1 MNLFQLRAFDAVA
14 REGSFT
20 RAAARLFI
28 SQPAVTGHIK
38 ALEEH
43 YQITLLRRTA
53 RRVELTEE
61 GIRLAA
67 ITRAMFSLAE
77 EAQAMLEANRQLLT
91 GRLEVAADG
100 PHLVMPML
108 ARLRARYPGVTVNLR
123 LGNAQETLAALLSE
137 HADVAVLTEVEPRKG
152 LHLQR
157 LGQSRICALV
167 PLGHAWLSQPDGID
181 IALLDQVIMVMRE
194 PSSTTRRTFD
204 EACAQSGVSP
214 RVLLELDS
222 REAVTEAVAAELGVG
237 IVSSLELSHDPRV
250 GAVPIMGSGLSNQHM
265 LGCLERRRDLRLI
278 RAFLELAPHLP
289 DSTGAHGQSQS

>member
-43 YQITLLRRTA
+43 YQVTLLRRTA
-53 RRVELTEE
+53 RRVELTEQ
-61 GIRLAA
+61 GTRLAA
-67 ITRAMFSLAE
+67 ITRAMFGLAE
-77 EAQAMLEANRQLLT
+77 EARVMLEANRQLLT

-108 ARLRARYPGVTVNLR
+108 ARLRERYPGVTVNLR
-123 LGNAQETLAALLSE
+123 LGNAQETLAALLAE

-152 LHLQR
+152 LHLQA
-157 LGQSRICALV
+157 LNESRICVLV
-167 PLGHAWLSQPDGID
+167 PAGHPWQDEPEG
-181 IALLDQVIMVMRE
+181 IALQRLDQMIMVLRE
-194 PSSTTRRTFD
+194 PSSITRRTFD
-204 EACAQSGVSP
+204 QACGLAGVHP

-222 REAVTEAVAAELGVG
+222 REAVTEAVAADLGLG
-237 IVSSLELSHDPRV
+237 IVSSLEVSHDPRV
-250 GAVPIMGSGLSNQHM
+250 RAVPLIGDGLRNRHM
-265 LGCLERRRDLRLI
+265 IGCLERRTELRLI
-278 RAFLELAPHLP
+278 QAFLGLLA
-289 DSTGAHGQSQS
+289 

>member
-61 GIRLAA
+61 GIKLAA
-67 ITRAMFSLAE
+67 ITRAIFGLVD
-77 EAQAMLEANRQLLT
+77 EAQILLEANRQLLT

-108 ARLRARYPGVTVNLR
+108 ARLRAQYPGITVNLR

-137 HADVAVLTEVEPRKG
+137 HADVAILTEVEPRNG
-152 LHLQR
+152 LQLR
-157 LGQSRICALV
+157 ALNQSRICALV
-167 PLGHAWLSQPDGID
+167 PAGHPWG
-181 IALLDQVIMVMRE
+181 ALEQGLEISRLDEVIMVLRE
-194 PSSTTRRTFD
+194 PGSITRRTFD
-204 EACAQSGVSP
+204 QACTLAAISP
-214 RVLLELDS
+214 QVLLELDS
-222 REAVTEAVAAELGVG
+222 REAVTEAVAAQLGVG
-237 IVSSLELSHDPRV
+237 IVSSVELSHDPRV
-250 GAVPIMGSGLSNQHM
+250 QAVPINGEGLINRHL
-265 LGCLERRRDLRLI
+265 LGCLERRAELRLI
-278 RAFLELAPHLP
+278 KAFMALAPTTL
-289 DSTGAHGQSQS
+289 

>member
-61 GIRLAA
+61 GTKLAA
-67 ITRAMFSLAE
+67 ITRAMFGLAE
-77 EAQAMLEANRQLLT
+77 EAQTMLEANRQLLT

-100 PHLVMPML
+100 PHMVMPML
-108 ARLRARYPGVTVNLR
+108 ASLRARYPGITVNLR

-152 LHLQR
+152 LHLQA
-157 LGQSRICALV
+157 LSESRICALV
-167 PLGHAWLSQPDGID
+167 PAGHPWATRATEVKLKE
-181 IALLDQVIMVMRE
+181 LDQVIMVLRE
-194 PSSTTRRTFD
+194 PSSITRRTFD
-204 EACAQSGVSP
+204 LACTQASIHP
-214 RVLLELDS
+214 RVLLKLDS
-222 REAVTEAVAAELGVG
+222 REAVTEAVAAQLGVG
-237 IVSSLELSHDPRV
+237 VV
-250 GAVPIMGSGLSNQHM
+250 
-265 LGCLERRRDLRLI
+265 
-278 RAFLELAPHLP
+278 
-289 DSTGAHGQSQS
+289 

>member
-20 RAAARLFI
+20 RAASRLFI

-67 ITRAMFSLAE
+67 ITRAMFGLAE

-100 PHLVMPML
+100 PHRVMPML
-108 ARLRARYPGVTVNLR
+108 AKLRARYPGVTVNLR

-137 HADVAVLTEVEPRKG
+137 HADVAVMTEVEPRKG
-152 LHLQR
+152 LHLQN
-157 LGQSRICALV
+157 LGDSRICALL
-167 PLGHAWLSQPDGID
+167 PAGHPWAKEPW
-181 IALLDQVIMVMRE
+181 ALQISALNQQIMVLRE
-194 PSSTTRRTFD
+194 PSSITRRTFD
-204 EACAQSGVSP
+204 QACSEAQVQP

-222 REAVTEAVAAELGVG
+222 REAVTEAVAAELGIG
-237 IVSSLELSHDPRV
+237 IVSSVEISHDPRV
-250 GAVPIMGSGLSNQHM
+250 VARPIVGPGLVNQHM
-265 LGCLERRRDLRLI
+265 LGCLERRRELRLI
-278 RAFLELAPHLP
+278 QAFLSLA
-289 DSTGAHGQSQS
+289 AAI

>member
-43 YQITLLRRTA
+43 YQIPLLRRTA

-61 GIRLAA
+61 GARLAA
-67 ITRAMFSLAE
+67 ITRAIFGLVD

-100 PHLVMPML
+100 PHLVMPMI
-108 ARLRARYPGVTVNLR
+108 ARLRAGYPGITVNLR

-137 HADVAVLTEVEPRKG
+137 HADVAVLTEVEPRSG
-152 LHLQR
+152 LHLQP
-157 LGQSRICALV
+157 LGESRICALV
-167 PLGHAWLSQPDGID
+167 PAAHPWAVQPEGIEL
-181 IALLDQVIMVMRE
+181 AQLNEVIMVLRE
-194 PSSTTRRTFD
+194 PSSITRRTFD
-204 EACAQSGVSP
+204 DACLAAQVRP

-237 IVSSLELSHDPRV
+237 VVSSIEVSQDPRV
-250 GAVPIMGSGLSNQHM
+250 HAVPILGDGLLNRHS
-265 LGCLERRRDLRLI
+265 LGCLERRRSLRLI
-278 RAFLELAPHLP
+278 QAFFELAP
-289 DSTGAHGQSQS
+289 

>member
-20 RAAARLFI
+20 RAAERLFI

-61 GIRLAA
+61 GTKLAA

-77 EAQAMLEANRQLLT
+77 EAQVMLEANRQLLT

-100 PHLVMPML
+100 PHMVMPML
-108 ARLRARYPGVTVNLR
+108 ASLRARYPGITVNLR

-137 HADVAVLTEVEPRKG
+137 HADIAVLTEVEPRKG
-152 LHLQR
+152 LHLQA
-157 LGQSRICALV
+157 LSESRMCALV
-167 PLGHAWLSQPDGID
+167 PQGHPWTHKPKGVPLKA
-181 IALLDQVIMVMRE
+181 LDQVIMVLRE
-194 PSSTTRRTFD
+194 PGSITRRTFD
-204 EACAQSGVSP
+204 QACAHAMVNP

-237 IVSSLELSHDPRV
+237 VVSSVEVSHDPRV
-250 GAVPIMGSGLSNQHM
+250 VAVPIIGEGLVNRHMMGCM
-265 LGCLERRRDLRLI
+265 ERRRDLRLI
-278 RAFLELAPHLP
+278 QAFFELAPTP
-289 DSTGAHGQSQS
+289 

>member
-14 REGSFT
+14 RDGSFT

-61 GIRLAA
+61 GIKLAA
-67 ITRAMFSLAE
+67 ITRSIFGLVD
-77 EAQAMLEANRQLLT
+77 EAQTLLEANRQLLT

-100 PHLVMPML
+100 PHMVMPML
-108 ARLRARYPGVTVNLR
+108 AKLRARYPGITVNLR

-137 HADVAVLTEVEPRKG
+137 HADVAMLTEVEPRKG
-152 LHLQR
+152 VHLQP
-157 LGQSRICALV
+157 LNESRICALV
-167 PLGHAWLSQPDGID
+167 PAGHPWLADPAGIR
-181 IALLDQVIMVMRE
+181 LEQLDQVIMVLRE
-194 PSSTTRRTFD
+194 PSSITRRTFD
-204 EACAQSGVSP
+204 DACAKASVQP

-237 IVSSLELSHDPRV
+237 VVSSVEVSRDPRV
-250 GAVPIMGSGLSNQHM
+250 HAIPIRGDGLLNQHM
-265 LGCLERRRDLRLI
+265 LGCMERRRELRLI
-278 RAFLELAPHLP
+278 QAFFELA
-289 DSTGAHGQSQS
+289 SG

>member
-43 YQITLLRRTA
+43 YQIPLLRRTA

-61 GIRLAA
+61 GARLAA
-67 ITRAMFSLAE
+67 ITRAIFGLVD

-100 PHLVMPML
+100 PHLVMPMI
-108 ARLRARYPGVTVNLR
+108 ARLRVLYPGVTVNLR

-137 HADVAVLTEVEPRKG
+137 HADVAVLTEVEPRNG
-152 LHLQR
+152 LHLHP
-157 LGQSRICALV
+157 LGESRICALV
-167 PLGHAWLSQPDGID
+167 PAVHPWAGQAEG
-181 IALLDQVIMVMRE
+181 IALSGLNEEIMVLRE
-194 PSSTTRRTFD
+194 PGSITRRTFD
-204 EACAQSGVSP
+204 EACLAAGLRP

-222 REAVTEAVAAELGVG
+222 REAVTEAVAAELGLGV
-237 IVSSLELSHDPRV
+237 VSSMEVSRDPRV
-250 GAVPIMGSGLSNQHM
+250 CAVPIRGDGLQNRHL
-265 LGCLERRRDLRLI
+265 LGCLERRRSLRLI
-278 RAFLELAPHLP
+278 QAFFELAP
-289 DSTGAHGQSQS
+289 

>member
-43 YQITLLRRTA
+43 YQIPLLRRTA

-61 GIRLAA
+61 GARLAA
-67 ITRAMFSLAE
+67 ITRAIFGLVD

-100 PHLVMPML
+100 PHLVMPMI
-108 ARLRARYPGVTVNLR
+108 ARLRVLYPGVTVNLR

-137 HADVAVLTEVEPRKG
+137 HADVAVLTEVEPRNG
-152 LHLQR
+152 LHLHP
-157 LGQSRICALV
+157 LGESRICALV
-167 PLGHAWLSQPDGID
+167 PAGHPWAGQAEG
-181 IALLDQVIMVMRE
+181 IALSALNEEIMVLRE
-194 PSSTTRRTFD
+194 PGSITRRTFD
-204 EACAQSGVSP
+204 EACLAAGVRP

-222 REAVTEAVAAELGVG
+222 REAVTEAVAAELGLGV
-237 IVSSLELSHDPRV
+237 VSSMEVSRDPRV
-250 GAVPIMGSGLSNQHM
+250 SAVPIRGDGLQNRHL
-265 LGCLERRRDLRLI
+265 LGCLERRRSLRLI
-278 RAFLELAPHLP
+278 QAFFELAP
-289 DSTGAHGQSQS
+289 

>member
-20 RAAARLFI
+20 RAASRLFI

-61 GIRLAA
+61 GIKLAA
-67 ITRAMFSLAE
+67 ITRAMFGLAD
-77 EAQAMLEANRQLLT
+77 EAQVLLEANRQLLT

-100 PHLVMPML
+100 PHMVMPML
-108 ARLRARYPGVTVNLR
+108 ASLRARYPGITVNLR

-152 LHLQR
+152 LYLQR
-157 LGQSRICALV
+157 LSASRICALLPATHPWADSEDEL
-167 PLGHAWLSQPDGID
+167 PLAE
-181 IALLDQVIMVMRE
+181 LDRQIMVLRE
-194 PSSTTRRTFD
+194 PSSITRRTFD
-204 EACAQSGVSP
+204 QACADAGVQP

-222 REAVTEAVAAELGVG
+222 REAVTEAVAAHLGIG
-237 IVSSLELSHDPRV
+237 IVSSAELSHDPRV
-250 GAVPIMGSGLSNQHM
+250 VARPIEGAGLVNQHM
-265 LGCLERRRDLRLI
+265 LGCLERRRELRLI
-278 RAFLELAPHLP
+278 QAFLELA
-289 DSTGAHGQSQS
+289 DQD

>member
-14 REGSFT
+14 RDGSFT

-61 GIRLAA
+61 GIKLAA
-67 ITRAMFSLAE
+67 ITRSIFGLVD
-77 EAQAMLEANRQLLT
+77 EAQTLLEANRQLLT

-100 PHLVMPML
+100 PHMVMPML
-108 ARLRARYPGVTVNLR
+108 AKLRARYPGITVNLR

-152 LHLQR
+152 VHLQP
-157 LGQSRICALV
+157 LNESRICALV
-167 PLGHAWLSQPDGID
+167 PAGHPWLADPAGIR
-181 IALLDQVIMVMRE
+181 LEQLDQVIMVLRE
-194 PSSTTRRTFD
+194 PSSITRRTFD
-204 EACAQSGVSP
+204 EACAKAGVQP
-214 RVLLELDS
+214 KVLLELDS
-222 REAVTEAVAAELGVG
+222 REAVAEAVAAELGVG
-237 IVSSLELSHDPRV
+237 VVSSMEVSRDPRV
-250 GAVPIMGSGLSNQHM
+250 HAIAIRGDGLLNQHM
-265 LGCLERRRDLRLI
+265 LGCMERRRELRLI
-278 RAFLELAPHLP
+278 QAFFELA
-289 DSTGAHGQSQS
+289 SS

>member
-20 RAAARLFI
+20 RAAERLFI

-43 YQITLLRRTA
+43 YQIALLRRTA

-61 GIRLAA
+61 GTRLAA
-67 ITRAMFSLAE
+67 ITRAIFGMVD
-77 EAQAMLEANRQLLT
+77 EAQTLLEANRQLLG

-108 ARLRARYPGVTVNLR
+108 ARLRERYPAITVNLR

-137 HADVAVLTEVEPRKG
+137 RADVALLTEVEPRKG
-152 LHLQR
+152 LYLQA
-157 LGQSRICALV
+157 LSESRICALV
-167 PLGHAWLSQPDGID
+167 PVGHPWSALPDGI
-181 IALLDQVIMVMRE
+181 ALAQLHQVIMVLRE
-194 PSSTTRRTFD
+194 PDSITRRTFD
-204 EACAQSGVSP
+204 KACAQNGVQP

-237 IVSSLELSHDPRV
+237 VVSSMEVSPDPRV
-250 GAVPIMGSGLSNQHM
+250 CAIAVRGDGLVNRHM

-278 RAFLELAPHLP
+278 QAFFGLA
-289 DSTGAHGQSQS
+289 SATQAT

>member
-43 YQITLLRRTA
+43 YQIPLLRRTA

-61 GIRLAA
+61 GARLAA
-67 ITRAMFSLAE
+67 ITRAIFGLVD

-100 PHLVMPML
+100 PHLVMPMI
-108 ARLRARYPGVTVNLR
+108 ARLRVLYPGVTVNLR

-137 HADVAVLTEVEPRKG
+137 HADVAVLTEVEPRNG
-152 LHLQR
+152 LHLHP
-157 LGQSRICALV
+157 LGESRICALV
-167 PLGHAWLSQPDGID
+167 PAVHPWAGQAEGVALS
-181 IALLDQVIMVMRE
+181 ALNEEIMVLRE
-194 PSSTTRRTFD
+194 PGSITRRTFD
-204 EACAQSGVSP
+204 EACLAAGVRP

-222 REAVTEAVAAELGVG
+222 REAVTEAVAAELGLGV
-237 IVSSLELSHDPRV
+237 VSSMEVSRDPRV
-250 GAVPIMGSGLSNQHM
+250 SAVPIRGDGLQNRHL
-265 LGCLERRRDLRLI
+265 LGCLERRRSLRLI
-278 RAFLELAPHLP
+278 QAFFELAP
-289 DSTGAHGQSQS
+289 

>member
-20 RAAARLFI
+20 RAAERLFI

-61 GIRLAA
+61 GRKLAA
-67 ITRAMFSLAE
+67 ITRAMFGLAE
-77 EAQAMLEANRQLLT
+77 EAQVMLEANRQLLT

-108 ARLRARYPGVTVNLR
+108 ASLRARYPGITVNLR

-137 HADVAVLTEVEPRKG
+137 HADVAVLTEIEPRKG
-152 LHLQR
+152 LHLQA
-157 LGQSRICALV
+157 LSESRICALV
-167 PLGHAWLSQPDGID
+167 PQGHPWTRKAKGV
-181 IALLDQVIMVMRE
+181 ALKDLDQVIMVLRE
-194 PSSTTRRTFD
+194 PGSITRRTFD
-204 EACAQSGVSP
+204 AACVQSKVQP

-237 IVSSLELSHDPRV
+237 VVSSLEVGHDPRV
-250 GAVPIMGSGLSNQHM
+250 VAVPILGEGLVNRHL
-265 LGCLERRRDLRLI
+265 LGCMERRRDLRLI
-278 RAFLELAPHLP
+278 QAFFELAPGL
-289 DSTGAHGQSQS
+289 

>member
-28 SQPAVTGHIK
+28 SQPAVTGHVK
-38 ALEEH
+38 ALEER

-67 ITRAMFSLAE
+67 ITRAMFGLAE

-100 PHLVMPML
+100 PHRVMPML
-108 ARLRARYPGVTVNLR
+108 AQLRARFPGITVNLR

-152 LHLQR
+152 LYLQS
-157 LGQSRICALV
+157 LGDSRMCALL
-167 PLGHAWLSQPDGID
+167 PLGHPW
-181 IALLDQVIMVMRE
+181 ALASGELALVDLHKQIMVLRE
-194 PSSTTRRTFD
+194 PSSITRRTFD
-204 EACAQSGVSP
+204 QACTQANVQP

-222 REAVTEAVAAELGVG
+222 REAVTEAVAAELGIG
-237 IVSSLELSHDPRV
+237 IVSSMEVSHDPRV
-250 GAVPIMGSGLSNQHM
+250 VARPIAGVGLVNRHM
-265 LGCLERRRDLRLI
+265 IGCLERRRELRLI
-278 RAFLELAPHLP
+278 QAFMGLTQA
-289 DSTGAHGQSQS
+289 

>member
-61 GIRLAA
+61 GTKLAA
-67 ITRAMFSLAE
+67 ITRAMFGLVE
-77 EAQAMLEANRQLLT
+77 EAQVMLEANRQLLT

-100 PHLVMPML
+100 PHMVMPML
-108 ARLRARYPGVTVNLR
+108 ANLRARYPGVTVNLR

-152 LHLQR
+152 LHLQA
-157 LGQSRICALV
+157 LSESRMCALV
-167 PLGHAWLSQPDGID
+167 PEDHPWAQRSEGVPMKE
-181 IALLDQVIMVMRE
+181 LDQVIMVLRE
-194 PSSTTRRTFD
+194 PGSITRRTFD
-204 EACAQSGVSP
+204 EACVLATVNP

-222 REAVTEAVAAELGVG
+222 REAVTEAVAADLGIG
-237 IVSSLELSHDPRV
+237 IVSSVEVSHDPRV
-250 GAVPIMGSGLSNQHM
+250 VAVPLAGEGLINQHFI
-265 LGCLERRRDLRLI
+265 GCLERRRELRLI
-278 RAFLELAPHLP
+278 NAFFELAVN
-289 DSTGAHGQSQS
+289 

>member
-61 GIRLAA
+61 GIKLAA
-67 ITRAMFSLAE
+67 ITRALFGLAE

-100 PHLVMPML
+100 PHMVMPML
-108 ARLRARYPGVTVNLR
+108 ASLRERYPGITVNLR

-152 LHLQR
+152 LHLQS
-157 LGQSRICALV
+157 LGESRICALV
-167 PLGHAWLSQPDGID
+167 PQGHPWLVEPKGVQ
-181 IALLDQVIMVMRE
+181 LERLDQVIMVLRE
-194 PSSTTRRTFD
+194 PSSITRRTFD
-204 EACAQSGVSP
+204 AACAQAGINP
-214 RVLLELDS
+214 KVLLELDS
-222 REAVTEAVAAELGVG
+222 REAVTEAVAAQLGVG
-237 IVSSLELSHDPRV
+237 VVSSLELSPDPRV
-250 GAVPIMGSGLSNQHM
+250 RALPIIGEGLLNRHM
-265 LGCLERRRDLRLI
+265 LGCLERRRELRLI
-278 RAFLELAPHLP
+278 QAFLALAPTH
-289 DSTGAHGQSQS
+289 

>member
-61 GIRLAA
+61 GIKLAA
-67 ITRAMFSLAE
+67 ITRAMFGLAE
-77 EAQAMLEANRQLLT
+77 EAQTLLEANRQLLT

-100 PHLVMPML
+100 PHMVMPML
-108 ARLRARYPGVTVNLR
+108 ASLRARYPGITVNLR

-152 LHLQR
+152 LHLQA
-157 LGQSRICALV
+157 LSGSRICALV
-167 PLGHAWLSQPDGID
+167 PATHPWAQRAGEVQLKE
-181 IALLDQVIMVMRE
+181 LDQVIMVLRE
-194 PSSTTRRTFD
+194 PSSITRRTFD
-204 EACAQSGVSP
+204 QACAQAAVNP

-237 IVSSLELSHDPRV
+237 VVSSVEVSHDPRV
-250 GAVPIMGSGLSNQHM
+250 VAIPIVGDGLVNQHM
-265 LGCLERRRDLRLI
+265 IGCMERRRELRLI
-278 RAFLELAPHLP
+278 QAFFGLAP
-289 DSTGAHGQSQS
+289 A

>member
-61 GIRLAA
+61 GIKLAA
-67 ITRAMFSLAE
+67 ITRALFGLAE

-108 ARLRARYPGVTVNLR
+108 ASLRERYPGITVNLR

-137 HADVAVLTEVEPRKG
+137 HADVAVLTEVEARKG
-152 LHLQR
+152 LHLQS
-157 LGQSRICALV
+157 LGESRICALV
-167 PLGHAWLSQPDGID
+167 PQGHPWLAEPEGVR
-181 IALLDQVIMVMRE
+181 LERLDQVIMVLRE
-194 PSSTTRRTFD
+194 PSSITRRTFD
-204 EACAQSGVSP
+204 AACAQAGINP
-214 RVLLELDS
+214 KVLLELDS
-222 REAVTEAVAAELGVG
+222 REAVTEAVAAQLGVG
-237 IVSSLELSHDPRV
+237 VVSSLELSPDPRV
-250 GAVPIMGSGLSNQHM
+250 RALPIIGEGLLNRHM
-265 LGCLERRRDLRLI
+265 LGCLERRRELRLI
-278 RAFLELAPHLP
+278 QAFLALAPTH
-289 DSTGAHGQSQS
+289 